1 MKKIVK
7 ENINVLFGIMIGFS
21 LGGISVFASSLIASK
36 DVSYENPLSNVA
48 NVQEAVEELYTLT
61 EGNKFV
67 LENGFRYT
75 GANPNNYVSFNNE
88 VWRIIGFI
96 DNKIKIVK
104 ETPIGNYP
112 WDSNETNNWENS
124 SLYNYLNTTYYNS
137 LDSTS
142 KNMVENA
149 TWRIGGWHTTDINV
163 FQMYEKEGSTK
174 GAGANTLTVTSFIGL
189 MSASDY
195 GYASDG
201 CKGGIKTLEN
211 YNDPVCTSTNW
222 LLLKDN
228 EWLITPN
235 SSGGGIF
242 SVYAS
247 GYIHHSNKVTN
258 PNVVRPS
265 LYLKPNVKIKSG
277 KGTSKDPFIFEI
289 KQL

>member
-21 LGGISVFASSLIASK
+21 LGGISVFASSIIASK

-104 ETPIGNYP
+104 ETPIGNYA
-112 WDSNETNNWENS
+112 WNTAEINDWESS

-137 LDSTS
+137 LESTS

-149 TWRIGGWHTTDINV
+149 TWRIGGWYTADITAS
-163 FQMYEKEGSTK
+163 QMVEKEENIK
-174 GAGANTLTVTSFIGL
+174 GAGANTLTATGFIGL

-195 GYASDG
+195 GYASSECYDS
-201 CKGGIKTLEN
+201 KPLKSYSNSI
-211 YNDPVCTSTNW
+211 CTSTNW
-222 LLLKDN
+222 IFKNLD
-228 EWLITPN
+228 EWTLTSHSTQTEVFIIN
-235 SSGGGIF
+235 NDGRGDFYG
-242 SVYAS
+242 VNYAIS
-247 GYIHHSNKVTN
+247 
-258 PNVVRPS
+258 VRPS
-265 LYLKPNVKIKSG
+265 LYLKANVKIKSG
-277 KGTSKDPFIFEI
+277 SGTHINPYR
-289 KQL
+289 LVMG